1 MPGGARGA
9 ERRDAFGAMRH
20 AKPVRR
26 RCVVCH
32 SGFTA
37 AASAQQ
43 TQLVC
48 GAECRKLRNRA
59 LARARRAK
67 AVERY
72 REDERERKRKCRQA
86 RREGG
91 AQCEGGRCRE
101 GPGRPA
107 PVRVT
112 GCHAPPSLAKGSE
125 LNEKLLETWDRL
137 VALSRATLEQELS
150 EILGGIEP
158 LAATTCP
165 PKPRCHAPP

>member
-1 MPGGARGA
+1 MK
-9 ERRDAFGAMRH
+9 H

-32 SGFTA
+32 RKFAA

-72 REDERERKRKCRQA
+72 RKDEQERQRKCRQA
-86 RREGG
+86 RCEGG
-91 AQCEGGRCRE
+91 VQCEGGRCRE

-112 GCHAPPSLAKGSE
+112 ECHAPPSVAKASD
-125 LNEKLLETWDRL
+125 LNENLPKSWREAI
-137 VALSRATLEQELS
+137 ALSHASLAQELS
-150 EILGGIEP
+150 EIRGAIEQ
-158 LAATTCP
+158 LVARSCP
-165 PKPRCHAPP
+165 PEPHCHAPP